1 MTMALIFPGQG
12 SQSPGMGKALADNFA
27 VARHVFEQVD
37 NELDQDLAQ
46 LMFEG
51 PEAELTLTSN
61 AQPALMAVSIA
72 VLRVLEAESGL
83 DVGRDAAFV
92 AGHSLGEYSAL
103 VAAGSF
109 EISDAARL
117 LRLRGDAMQR
127 AVEPGEGAM
136 AALLGLA
143 DGLAAQ
149 IASDAADETGG
160 TCDIANDNGGGQIVV
175 SGTRAAVERAMEL
188 ARARGAKRAIALA
201 VSAPFH
207 CSLMHPA
214 AAEMEIALR
223 ETGLRKLRLPL
234 VSNVTAK
241 SVIDPSQIAPLLV
254 RQITQTVRWRE
265 SVAYMA
271 SQGVT
276 QFWEL
281 GNGKVLSGLV
291 KRIAADANANSVGT
305 PADIEVFRNRT

>member
-12 SQSPGMGKALADNFA
+12 SQSPGMGKALAENFA

-72 VLRVLEAESGL
+72 VLRVLEAETGL

-241 SVIDPSQIAPLLV
+241 SVMDPTQIAPLLV

-271 SQGVT
+271 DQGVT

-281 GNGKVLSGLV
+281 GNGRVLSGLV
-291 KRIAADANANSVGT
+291 KRIAADANAHSAGT
-305 PADIEVFRNRT
+305 PADIERFRNRT

>member
-12 SQSPGMGKALADNFA
+12 SQSPGMGKALAENFA

-72 VLRVLEAESGL
+72 VLRVLEAETGL

-175 SGTRAAVERAMEL
+175 SGTRAAVGRAMEL
-188 ARARGAKRAIALA
+188 AKARGAKRAIALA

-241 SVIDPSQIAPLLV
+241 SVMDPTQIAPLLV

-271 SQGVT
+271 DQGVT

-281 GNGKVLSGLV
+281 GNGRVLSGLV
-291 KRIAADANANSVGT
+291 KRIAADANAHSAGT
-305 PADIEVFRNRT
+305 PADIERFRNRT